1 MSRAGLLWV
10 FGLAVPL
17 LLVAVLNAIPLD
29 WSNSRTQQAAIAAL
43 MVASGWFAGFMLR
56 EISQQ
61 IGRTERLRDLHRAL
75 YSEIQHNLDNLGSED
90 DLKAHA
96 EKMLARM
103 EEGDGFVPFI
113 PRERNDTVFQAVV
126 GDLHILPRTSID
138 PVVRYY
144 SQLAALDAMVED
156 MRGETFKEMSPRR
169 RGEIYSD
176 YIALRMRLVEFG
188 TDGNTRITE
197 YDRSRKGWL

>member
-156 MRGETFKEMSPRR
+156 TRGETFKEISPRR